1 MPGRRVWSLF
11 VLLLAL
17 PVAACQSPTSSTST
31 LDVDDIVDS
40 VVTPTHAV
48 AEPSTDGKTYR
59 VVRGNNQPDD
69 VLLFDWVTTF
79 EITLT
84 VNSNATDKDVDLTFP
99 IAITSATGR
108 VQQATGGIV
117 TTPTGGDVEHYD
129 SVLLASS
136 GSQIAAVGG
145 TVTLTFRVWYDLPNL
160 RREALITESVVLQDA
175 DGRALTKTVNVV
187 VDP

>member
-1 MPGRRVWSLF
+1 MPGKRVWSLF

-17 PVAACQSPTSSTST
+17 PVAACQSPTSSTDT
-31 LDVDDIVDS
+31 LDVDDIVES
-40 VVTPTHAV
+40 VVTPTHAA
-48 AEPSTDGKTYR
+48 AERSTDGRAYR

-79 EITLT
+79 DITLT

-99 IAITSATGR
+99 IKITSATGR
-108 VQQATGGIV
+108 AQEASGGIV
-117 TTPTGGDVEHYD
+117 TPPTGGEVEHYD

-136 GSQIAAVGG
+136 GSQIDAVGG
-145 TVTLTFRVWYDLPNL
+145 TVTLTFRVWYDLPSL
-160 RREALITESVVLQDA
+160 RKEALITESVVLEDA
-175 DGRALTKTVNVV
+175 DGRTLTKIVNVI